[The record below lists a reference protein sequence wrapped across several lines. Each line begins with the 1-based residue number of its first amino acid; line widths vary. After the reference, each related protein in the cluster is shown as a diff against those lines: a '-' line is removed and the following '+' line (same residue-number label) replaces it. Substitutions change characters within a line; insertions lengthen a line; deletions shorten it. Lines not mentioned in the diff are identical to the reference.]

1 MQVSTYVWIGIG
13 GFFGAVVRYG
23 FNTWLTTHWGA
34 VFPYGTLFVNLSGSF
49 VLCLVI
55 AMLSRGE
62 DVAPHL
68 RLALTAGFLG
78 SYTTFSTFSADA
90 LLLFESGH
98 IVRGLGYVFGS
109 VAGGGLMGTLGL
121 LLGRSL

>member
-13 GFFGAVVRYG
+13 GVLGAVVRYG
-23 FNTWLTTHWGA
+23 LNTWLAVRWGA
-34 VFPYGTLFVNLSGSF
+34 EFPYGTLFVNLSGSF

-55 AMLSRGE
+55 AMLGRGV

-78 SYTTFSTFSADA
+78 SFTTFSTFSADA

-98 IVRGLGYVFGS
+98 IARGLGYVIGS
-109 VAGGGLMGTLGL
+109 IAGGGLMGAMGL
-121 LLGRSL
+121 FLGRSI

>member
-13 GFFGAVVRYG
+13 GFLGAVVRYG
-23 FNTWLTTHWGA
+23 LNTWLAVRWGA
-34 VFPYGTLFVNLSGSF
+34 EFPYGTLFVNLSGSF

-55 AMLSRGE
+55 AMLGRGV

-78 SYTTFSTFSADA
+78 SFTTFSTFSADA

-98 IVRGLGYVFGS
+98 IGRGLGYVIGS
-109 VAGGGLMGTLGL
+109 IAGGGLMGAMGL
-121 LLGRSL
+121 FLGRSI